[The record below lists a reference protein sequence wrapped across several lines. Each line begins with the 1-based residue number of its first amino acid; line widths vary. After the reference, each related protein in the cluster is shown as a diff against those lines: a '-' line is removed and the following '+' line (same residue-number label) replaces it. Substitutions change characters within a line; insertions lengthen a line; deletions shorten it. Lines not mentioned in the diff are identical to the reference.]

1 MPHLDSQNRMRR
13 CGIAAKVA
21 AATHPSVTPSECAY
35 LVITSGFDSSPTHAS
50 LPSDFLA
57 MVGAGGAALAVT
69 HTQQTS
75 SRCEVKMLLCSASR
89 LERRFE
95 NGAVRW
101 FLEIGFVRFWK

>member
-1 MPHLDSQNRMRR
+1 
-13 CGIAAKVA
+13 
-21 AATHPSVTPSECAY
+21 
-35 LVITSGFDSSPTHAS
+35 
-50 LPSDFLA
+50 